1 VSMLPK
7 TISELDRIKKECRS
21 MVNKKPT
28 ASAAAAAIPLPG
40 LDVGADVAIMLE
52 LLPAINRRFGLSR
65 EHLDSTMKGRI

>member
-1 VSMLPK
+1 
-7 TISELDRIKKECRS
+7 
-21 MVNKKPT
+21 MVNKKAT

-65 EHLDSTMKGRI
+65 N